1 MANTF
6 GNAKHWIMTN
16 KQTNRKTELTSEVGP
31 YSSQEYVD
39 NFNPALYLREY
50 YSMEEIGDAD
60 TAIATE
66 AGRWLSQTAKTF
78 GTGIDVGC
86 GPVLEYPFVFAPHVQ
101 QYDLADYLPANL
113 QNIKLWLTHQ
123 PGAHDWSPLFRGI
136 LRTQELDPEVH
147 LESRANK
154 LRTAIHKLRH
164 IDLFQAS
171 PLGEPVQYDLVTSF
185 FCTECVGCN
194 TTDWR
199 LLKSRLIDLVAP
211 GGSFFFGVML
221 GCTKY
226 QILGKWFPAYPVQPE
241 ELQALLEERGV
252 DAELSVHS
260 CPEFRES
267 GFDEIIIAR
276 GTKI

>member
-1 MANTF
+1 
-6 GNAKHWIMTN
+6 
-16 KQTNRKTELTSEVGP
+16 
-31 YSSQEYVD
+31 
-39 NFNPALYLREY
+39 
-50 YSMEEIGDAD
+50 MEEIGDAD

-113 QNIKLWLTHQ
+113 QNIKLWQTEQ
-123 PGAHDWSPLFRGI
+123 EGAHDWSPLFRGI

-147 LESRANK
+147 LENRANK
-154 LRTAIHKLRH
+154 LRTAIHKLRN

-199 LLKSRLIDLVAP
+199 LLKSRLIDLFAP
-211 GGSFFFGVML
+211 GGSFFSELCLGAPSIRSWGNGSLRIRCSPTSSRLYFKILEWTPHFPFTPAPSFANQDSTKSSSLAEPRFRLRYQRILPGKRGMLRSQKINSLFFGLYV
-221 GCTKY
+221 
-226 QILGKWFPAYPVQPE
+226 
-241 ELQALLEERGV
+241 R
-252 DAELSVHS
+252 
-260 CPEFRES
+260 
-267 GFDEIIIAR
+267 IAR
-276 GTKI
+276 Y